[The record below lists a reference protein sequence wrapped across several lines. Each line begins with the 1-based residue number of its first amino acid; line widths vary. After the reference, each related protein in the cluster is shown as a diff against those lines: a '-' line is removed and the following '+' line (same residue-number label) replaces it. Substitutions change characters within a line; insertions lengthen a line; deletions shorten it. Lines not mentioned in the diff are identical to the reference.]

1 MKAETKIGI
10 VVKSFQKDSRPVNF
24 GIKRGISMLPSVNLT
39 IAMPA
44 VITTNTIANPTD
56 NAEVYLSESD
66 TLRVTREEQISN
78 YLMNVDHYL
87 VYANIMCTN
96 INKSSILG

>member
-1 MKAETKIGI
+1 MGI

-24 GIKRGISMLPSVNLT
+24 GINRGITMLPSINLT

-66 TLRVTREEQISN
+66 TVEVREEQINN
-78 YLMNVDHYL
+78 YFMNVNY
-87 VYANIMCTN
+87 
-96 INKSSILG
+96 